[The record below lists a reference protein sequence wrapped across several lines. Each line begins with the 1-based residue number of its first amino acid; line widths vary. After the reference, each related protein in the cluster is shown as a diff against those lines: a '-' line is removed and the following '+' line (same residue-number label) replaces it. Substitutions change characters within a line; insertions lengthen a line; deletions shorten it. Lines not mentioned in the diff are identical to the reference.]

1 MERRHDVPERQWRR
15 LHVLSGSRAKGLPWP
30 SVRAEIV
37 RDGFEDYELLHLLR
51 AKYAG
56 KPNAEVDKI
65 LSCGDIIYSTKNY
78 NETGDMDYIR
88 LHRRLLELLAK

>member
-1 MERRHDVPERQWRR
+1 MTFPNGNGDGSMFYPDPER
-15 LHVLSGSRAKGLPWP
+15 KGLPWP

-56 KPNAEVDKI
+56 KADAEVEKI
-65 LSCGDIIYSTKNY
+65 LSCGDIIYSTTNY
-78 NETGDMDYIR
+78 NETGDMDYIN
-88 LHRRLLELLAK
+88 LHRRMLELLCN